1 MSHPF
6 SNSQLRSNSSSS
18 GLPEIVGGLA
28 LLLATTWQPAFPA
41 ATGMALVMLGAT
53 RLAILRFQRS
63 EGFIPL
69 LFLNTA
75 IYGTLVALCIGAR
88 VDLMTRHEATFPALV
103 LADLAICLLPAAA
116 ALALVSRSLQGQP
129 SAD

>member
-1 MSHPF
+1 
-6 SNSQLRSNSSSS
+6 
-18 GLPEIVGGLA
+18 
-28 LLLATTWQPAFPA
+28 
-41 ATGMALVMLGAT
+41 MALVMLGAT

-88 VDLMTRHEATFPALV
+88 VDLIMRQEATTPALV
-103 LADLAICLLPAAA
+103 LADLALSFWPASA
-116 ALALVSRSLQGQP
+116 ALMLVSRSVVSQP